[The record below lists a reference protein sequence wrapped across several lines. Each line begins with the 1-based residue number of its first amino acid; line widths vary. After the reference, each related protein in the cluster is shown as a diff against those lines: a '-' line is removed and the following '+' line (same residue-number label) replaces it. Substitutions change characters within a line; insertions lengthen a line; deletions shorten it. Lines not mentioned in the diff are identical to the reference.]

1 MLLRK
6 TTWFWKSGLA
16 AISFVLILSISGC
29 SDAPPEEN
37 TVSETVI
44 DVQAIQEES
53 EEDADE
59 IISVCIDLYEK
70 AEEEN
75 KLADLETIRSIVN
88 RLGENGYSAVDSRN
102 QINMTEPE
110 KVVEFCEKV
119 DAQEEAEIT
128 ILEISYLG
136 GFVKYDLHTKG
147 GNVDVVRS
155 YYKYENGNMKR
166 EVIGNYQAEYWN
178 YTEEG
183 YLMFSGVWFSEELYV
198 LTLSGAEEHTALRV
212 QPLDE
217 TYRELSRKYL
227 NPISFER
234 NNMFIVDWSE
244 EDFGDLNFYDMYDI
258 LYPKVNG
265 QYAPYVADDNL
276 SVSAVYQIPKEE
288 FESVIMKY
296 FNIDSETLQSKTIYD
311 SENLTYEYKPRGFEE
326 VEYPEY
332 PYSEVV
338 GFTENNDGTITLTAN
353 VVFPYAGDSKVYA
366 HEVVVRPLENGRVQY
381 VSNRIIPSED
391 NYRETWHT
399 EEVSSTEETK
409 NTEEEAAVQ
418 WEKGYDLPVDE
429 QEREE
434 AETDCKK
441 LMELYLDIYETA
453 DKGIASNVVL
463 DDQTVLEIQKKVKD
477 AGYPIATMVTYSNM
491 ENYESV
497 DSFLKECMEGKR
509 GSVVIYEIHN
519 DGGLGRMKFIFDGTD
534 MYVVSTRGIWN
545 ADNKPGISYIS
556 YTRLKE
562 WKYTEKGW
570 FCYEL
575 CVPEPPEVSEIVDGS
590 CLIRIKPMT
599 EEQCEMSE
607 RCVRGLGYQGQN
619 LLCSNWNVENMSE
632 LDYNGMFEYLYGMKY
647 GEKFNSEDYPNG
659 IPKEEFESL
668 IMEYLPITAE
678 QIREYAVFDE
688 ENQTYLWAR
697 LGCFNYAPTF
707 FGTSLPEVVDIKENQ
722 DGTVTLTVEAV
733 CDMVI
738 CDDAV
743 ITHELTV
750 RFAED
755 GSFQYL
761 GNEILND
768 GIMHIPDYQYRIKE

>member
-136 GFVKYDLHTKG
+136 GFVKYDLHTKD

-155 YYKYENGNMKR
+155 YYKYENGDIQR
-166 EVIGNYQAEYWN
+166 EVTGSYQAEYWN

-227 NPISFER
+227 RSIGFEQ

-244 EDFGDLNFYDMYDI
+244 DDFGALNFYDMYDI

-265 QYAPYVADDNL
+265 QYVPYIADDNL
-276 SVSAVYQIPKEE
+276 AVSAVYRIPKEE

-296 FNIDSETLQSKTIYD
+296 FNIDSETLQSKTVYYSED
-311 SENLTYEYKPRGFEE
+311 STYEYKPRGFEE

-338 GFTENNDGTITLTAN
+338 DFTENSDGTITLTAN

-366 HEVVVRPLENGRVQY
+366 HEVVVRPLEDGGVQY
-381 VSNRIIPSED
+381 VSNQIIPSED
-391 NYRETWHT
+391 NYEETWHT
-399 EEVSSTEETK
+399 PRLTLEE
-409 NTEEEAAVQ
+409 
-418 WEKGYDLPVDE
+418 WE
-429 QEREE
+429 
-434 AETDCKK
+434 
-441 LMELYLDIYETA
+441 ELY
-453 DKGIASNVVL
+453 
-463 DDQTVLEIQKKVKD
+463 
-477 AGYPIATMVTYSNM
+477 
-491 ENYESV
+491 
-497 DSFLKECMEGKR
+497 
-509 GSVVIYEIHN
+509 
-519 DGGLGRMKFIFDGTD
+519 GG
-534 MYVVSTRGIWN
+534 
-545 ADNKPGISYIS
+545 
-556 YTRLKE
+556 E
-562 WKYTEKGW
+562 
-570 FCYEL
+570 
-575 CVPEPPEVSEIVDGS
+575 
-590 CLIRIKPMT
+590 
-599 EEQCEMSE
+599 
-607 RCVRGLGYQGQN
+607 
-619 LLCSNWNVENMSE
+619 
-632 LDYNGMFEYLYGMKY
+632 
-647 GEKFNSEDYPNG
+647 
-659 IPKEEFESL
+659 
-668 IMEYLPITAE
+668 
-678 QIREYAVFDE
+678 
-688 ENQTYLWAR
+688 
-697 LGCFNYAPTF
+697 
-707 FGTSLPEVVDIKENQ
+707 
-722 DGTVTLTVEAV
+722 
-733 CDMVI
+733 
-738 CDDAV
+738 
-743 ITHELTV
+743 
-750 RFAED
+750 
-755 GSFQYL
+755 
-761 GNEILND
+761 
-768 GIMHIPDYQYRIKE
+768 

>member
-147 GNVDVVRS
+147 GNVYVVRS

-244 EDFGDLNFYDMYDI
+244 EDFEDLNFYDMYDI

-399 EEVSSTEETK
+399 PRLTLEE
-409 NTEEEAAVQ
+409 
-418 WEKGYDLPVDE
+418 WE
-429 QEREE
+429 
-434 AETDCKK
+434 
-441 LMELYLDIYETA
+441 ELY
-453 DKGIASNVVL
+453 
-463 DDQTVLEIQKKVKD
+463 
-477 AGYPIATMVTYSNM
+477 
-491 ENYESV
+491 
-497 DSFLKECMEGKR
+497 
-509 GSVVIYEIHN
+509 
-519 DGGLGRMKFIFDGTD
+519 GG
-534 MYVVSTRGIWN
+534 
-545 ADNKPGISYIS
+545 
-556 YTRLKE
+556 E
-562 WKYTEKGW
+562 
-570 FCYEL
+570 
-575 CVPEPPEVSEIVDGS
+575 
-590 CLIRIKPMT
+590 
-599 EEQCEMSE
+599 
-607 RCVRGLGYQGQN
+607 
-619 LLCSNWNVENMSE
+619 
-632 LDYNGMFEYLYGMKY
+632 
-647 GEKFNSEDYPNG
+647 
-659 IPKEEFESL
+659 
-668 IMEYLPITAE
+668 
-678 QIREYAVFDE
+678 
-688 ENQTYLWAR
+688 
-697 LGCFNYAPTF
+697 
-707 FGTSLPEVVDIKENQ
+707 
-722 DGTVTLTVEAV
+722 
-733 CDMVI
+733 
-738 CDDAV
+738 
-743 ITHELTV
+743 
-750 RFAED
+750 
-755 GSFQYL
+755 
-761 GNEILND
+761 
-768 GIMHIPDYQYRIKE
+768 

>member
-119 DAQEEAEIT
+119 DAQEKAEIT

-136 GFVKYDLHTKG
+136 GFVKYDLHTKD

-155 YYKYENGNMKR
+155 YYGYENGEIQK
-166 EVIGNYQAEYWN
+166 EVTGRYQAEYWN

-198 LTLSGAEEHTALRV
+198 LTLSGVEEHTALRV

-227 NPISFER
+227 LPISFEQ

-399 EEVSSTEETK
+399 PRLTLEE
-409 NTEEEAAVQ
+409 
-418 WEKGYDLPVDE
+418 WE
-429 QEREE
+429 
-434 AETDCKK
+434 
-441 LMELYLDIYETA
+441 ELY
-453 DKGIASNVVL
+453 
-463 DDQTVLEIQKKVKD
+463 
-477 AGYPIATMVTYSNM
+477 
-491 ENYESV
+491 
-497 DSFLKECMEGKR
+497 
-509 GSVVIYEIHN
+509 
-519 DGGLGRMKFIFDGTD
+519 GG
-534 MYVVSTRGIWN
+534 
-545 ADNKPGISYIS
+545 
-556 YTRLKE
+556 E
-562 WKYTEKGW
+562 
-570 FCYEL
+570 
-575 CVPEPPEVSEIVDGS
+575 
-590 CLIRIKPMT
+590 
-599 EEQCEMSE
+599 
-607 RCVRGLGYQGQN
+607 
-619 LLCSNWNVENMSE
+619 
-632 LDYNGMFEYLYGMKY
+632 
-647 GEKFNSEDYPNG
+647 
-659 IPKEEFESL
+659 
-668 IMEYLPITAE
+668 
-678 QIREYAVFDE
+678 
-688 ENQTYLWAR
+688 
-697 LGCFNYAPTF
+697 
-707 FGTSLPEVVDIKENQ
+707 
-722 DGTVTLTVEAV
+722 
-733 CDMVI
+733 
-738 CDDAV
+738 
-743 ITHELTV
+743 
-750 RFAED
+750 
-755 GSFQYL
+755 
-761 GNEILND
+761 
-768 GIMHIPDYQYRIKE
+768 

>member
-136 GFVKYDLHTKG
+136 GFVKYDLHTKD

-265 QYAPYVADDNL
+265 QYVPYVADDNL
-276 SVSAVYQIPKEE
+276 SVSAVYRIPKEE

-296 FNIDSETLQSKTIYD
+296 FNIDSETLQSKTVYYSED
-311 SENLTYEYKPRGFEE
+311 STYEYKPRGFEE

-338 GFTENNDGTITLTAN
+338 DFTENSDGTITLTAN

-399 EEVSSTEETK
+399 PRLTLEE
-409 NTEEEAAVQ
+409 
-418 WEKGYDLPVDE
+418 WE
-429 QEREE
+429 
-434 AETDCKK
+434 
-441 LMELYLDIYETA
+441 ELY
-453 DKGIASNVVL
+453 
-463 DDQTVLEIQKKVKD
+463 
-477 AGYPIATMVTYSNM
+477 
-491 ENYESV
+491 
-497 DSFLKECMEGKR
+497 
-509 GSVVIYEIHN
+509 
-519 DGGLGRMKFIFDGTD
+519 GG
-534 MYVVSTRGIWN
+534 
-545 ADNKPGISYIS
+545 
-556 YTRLKE
+556 E
-562 WKYTEKGW
+562 
-570 FCYEL
+570 
-575 CVPEPPEVSEIVDGS
+575 
-590 CLIRIKPMT
+590 
-599 EEQCEMSE
+599 
-607 RCVRGLGYQGQN
+607 
-619 LLCSNWNVENMSE
+619 
-632 LDYNGMFEYLYGMKY
+632 
-647 GEKFNSEDYPNG
+647 
-659 IPKEEFESL
+659 
-668 IMEYLPITAE
+668 
-678 QIREYAVFDE
+678 
-688 ENQTYLWAR
+688 
-697 LGCFNYAPTF
+697 
-707 FGTSLPEVVDIKENQ
+707 
-722 DGTVTLTVEAV
+722 
-733 CDMVI
+733 
-738 CDDAV
+738 
-743 ITHELTV
+743 
-750 RFAED
+750 
-755 GSFQYL
+755 
-761 GNEILND
+761 
-768 GIMHIPDYQYRIKE
+768 

>member
-88 RLGENGYSAVDSRN
+88 RLGENGYPAVDSRN

-128 ILEISYLG
+128 ILEVSYLG
-136 GFVKYDLHTKG
+136 GFVKYDLHTKD

-227 NPISFER
+227 RPIGFEQ

-244 EDFGDLNFYDMYDI
+244 DDFGALNFYDMYDI

-265 QYAPYVADDNL
+265 QYVPYIADDNL
-276 SVSAVYQIPKEE
+276 AVSAVYRIPKEE

-296 FNIDSETLQSKTIYD
+296 FNIDSETLQSKTVYYSED
-311 SENLTYEYKPRGFEE
+311 STYEYKPRGFEE

-338 GFTENNDGTITLTAN
+338 DFTENSDGTITLTAN

-366 HEVVVRPLENGRVQY
+366 HEVVVRPLEDGGVQY
-381 VSNRIIPSED
+381 VSNQIIPSED
-391 NYRETWHT
+391 NYEETWHT
-399 EEVSSTEETK
+399 PRLTLEE
-409 NTEEEAAVQ
+409 
-418 WEKGYDLPVDE
+418 WE
-429 QEREE
+429 
-434 AETDCKK
+434 
-441 LMELYLDIYETA
+441 ELY
-453 DKGIASNVVL
+453 
-463 DDQTVLEIQKKVKD
+463 
-477 AGYPIATMVTYSNM
+477 
-491 ENYESV
+491 
-497 DSFLKECMEGKR
+497 
-509 GSVVIYEIHN
+509 
-519 DGGLGRMKFIFDGTD
+519 GG
-534 MYVVSTRGIWN
+534 
-545 ADNKPGISYIS
+545 
-556 YTRLKE
+556 E
-562 WKYTEKGW
+562 
-570 FCYEL
+570 
-575 CVPEPPEVSEIVDGS
+575 
-590 CLIRIKPMT
+590 
-599 EEQCEMSE
+599 
-607 RCVRGLGYQGQN
+607 
-619 LLCSNWNVENMSE
+619 
-632 LDYNGMFEYLYGMKY
+632 
-647 GEKFNSEDYPNG
+647 
-659 IPKEEFESL
+659 
-668 IMEYLPITAE
+668 
-678 QIREYAVFDE
+678 
-688 ENQTYLWAR
+688 
-697 LGCFNYAPTF
+697 
-707 FGTSLPEVVDIKENQ
+707 
-722 DGTVTLTVEAV
+722 
-733 CDMVI
+733 
-738 CDDAV
+738 
-743 ITHELTV
+743 
-750 RFAED
+750 
-755 GSFQYL
+755 
-761 GNEILND
+761 
-768 GIMHIPDYQYRIKE
+768 